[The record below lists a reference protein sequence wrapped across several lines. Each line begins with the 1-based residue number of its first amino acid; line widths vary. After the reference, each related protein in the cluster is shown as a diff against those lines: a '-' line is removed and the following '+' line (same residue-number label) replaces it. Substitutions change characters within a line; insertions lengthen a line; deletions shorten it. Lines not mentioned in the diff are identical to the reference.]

1 MFLTVHSAA
10 GLVVGNYVKN
20 PFLAFFVGFIL
31 HYLFDI
37 IPHGDTKVSKKY
49 HNVIYMTL
57 AGIIDLAVVI
67 SSFLIIILFQNKLFS
82 WSQITAIC
90 GSVLPDALL
99 FCYFI
104 LPQNKILSQLKK
116 FHHYIH
122 GLISDRWAINLLPG
136 MILQIILYIIILTLY
151 FNIC

>member
-1 MFLTVHSAA
+1 MFLTVHSAT
-10 GLVVGNYVKN
+10 GLVIGNYVKN

-57 AGIIDLAVVI
+57 AGIIDLIAL
-67 SSFLIIILFQNKLFS
+67 SGSFLIIILVQNKFFTM
-82 WSQITAIC
+82 SQIAAIC

-122 GLISDRWAINLLPG
+122 GLISSRWEINLIPG
-136 MILQIILYIIILTLY
+136 MLLQIILYIIILTLY
-151 FNIC
+151 F